1 MAYGLNLKQDQTVLV
16 FDLGGG
22 TLDVSLLEV
31 GGGTI
36 EVLSSGGDPFLGQP
50 PYPPLP
56 HQC

>member
-50 PYPPLP
+50 CLLS
-56 HQC
+56 